1 MLQSGFASLELKN
14 VALRIEALDQKKQL
28 TIDSVLASR
37 QQVHPGEKLQLQV
50 GFAGENGTEVKRTVD
65 YEVPIGAPAGALYFT
80 VSDANVANI
89 ADFRQI
95 LTTSPHSPG
104 QLITT
109 VNNLH
114 PNNKAYVR
122 VWRTDPAFQLEGA
135 DLPDPPASVA
145 LVLAGSQTNLAGITQ
160 VRNSKIGEMEIDAG
174 DVFVSGGKTIL
185 VEVKE

>member
-1 MLQSGFASLELKN
+1 
-14 VALRIEALDQKKQL
+14 VL
-28 TIDSVLASR
+28 T
-37 QQVHPGEKLQLQV
+37 GEDGAETV
-50 GFAGENGTEVKRTVD
+50 RSVD
-65 YEVPIGAPAGALYFT
+65 YEVPIGAPAGPIYFT
-80 VSDANVANI
+80 VSDANAANI

-95 LTTSPHSPG
+95 LTMSPHSAA

-114 PNNKAYVR
+114 PNNKAYIR

-135 DLPDPPASVA
+135 DLPDPPASVS
-145 LVLAGSQTNLAGITQ
+145 LILAGSQPNHAGIAQ

-174 DVFVSGGKTIL
+174 DMFVSGAKTIL